1 MSSTSVSAAAPP
13 IAVLLVGCLAIFL
26 LTAMDAVMKGL
37 VLAIGVYNTML
48 WRSMLATVAAGT
60 VWSTGRRKLPNR
72 PNLTL
77 HGLRAVVIAATTLFF
92 FWGLARLPLAEAIAL
107 SFIAPLI
114 ALYMAAVLLG
124 ERIGKSAIWGSVA
137 GMAGVVVIMVGKAG
151 HAEWSRDAVLGT
163 GAILVSA
170 IFYAY
175 NLILARKQA
184 QIASALEIAFFQNLA
199 LAITL
204 ALAAPWLGRLLP
216 QDQWAH
222 AALATALNLSGLVL
236 LTWAYARAEA
246 QYLIPIEYTAFVWA
260 ILLGWAVFGET
271 VEWTTIAGA
280 GMIIAGCLIVAM
292 TKPKLAEPVEPA
304 GV

>member
-13 IAVLLVGCLAIFL
+13 AVLLVGCLAIFL

-60 VWSTGRRKLPNR
+60 VWSTGRRKLPNH

-92 FWGLARLPLAEAIAL
+92 FWGWQLPLAEAIAL

-124 ERIGKSAIWGSVA
+124 ERIGKSAIWGSMA

-151 HAEWSRDAVLGT
+151 HT
-163 GAILVSA
+163 GMEPGRGPRHRSDPGFGDFLCLQPYSGAQA
-170 IFYAY
+170 GAD
-175 NLILARKQA
+175 RKRA
-184 QIASALEIAFFQNLA
+184 
-199 LAITL
+199 
-204 ALAAPWLGRLLP
+204 GDRLLP
-216 QDQWAH
+216 ESGAGYHIGARGSLAWSPV
-222 AALATALNLSGLVL
+222 AAGSMGSRGLGDGANLSGLVL

-246 QYLIPIEYTAFVWA
+246 QYLVRSNTQPSSGPFCS
-260 ILLGWAVFGET
+260 
-271 VEWTTIAGA
+271 AGRSRRNRRVDDDCRRRHDHRRMSYRRDDEA
-280 GMIIAGCLIVAM
+280 
-292 TKPKLAEPVEPA
+292 
-304 GV
+304 